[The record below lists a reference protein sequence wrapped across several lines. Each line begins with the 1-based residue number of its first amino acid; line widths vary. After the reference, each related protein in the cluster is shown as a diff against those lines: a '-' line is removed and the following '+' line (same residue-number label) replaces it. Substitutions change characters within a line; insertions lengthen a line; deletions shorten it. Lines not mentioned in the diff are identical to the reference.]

1 MTAAALSPPQPRSAS
16 FRMVSRPARGRRR
29 LTRALALTVA
39 AGLLAGGLSGCNT
52 LKRLSEVGDAPTMSE
67 VENPTLDKNYQP
79 VSMPMPTPQVAQPNP
94 NSLWRPG
101 ARAFFKD
108 QRASTI
114 GDILTV
120 VVAIQDESATLE
132 NSLTRGRSADE
143 TAGVDSLA
151 GYETSFN
158 RFLPEAVNPA
168 DLIDFGST
176 SDHAGTGSYGR
187 SETINIR
194 LAAVVL
200 QVLPNGNLV
209 IAGKQ
214 EVRVNRELRELT
226 VTGVIR
232 PQDVA
237 SDNTVNWD
245 KIAEAR
251 ITYGGRGTVSDMV
264 EPRYGQQVYDIL
276 FPF

>member
-1 MTAAALSPPQPRSAS
+1 MTAPTLAVPSLRRRAPSAL
-16 FRMVSRPARGRRR
+16 GR
-29 LTRALALTVA
+29 LTRALAVLAA
-39 AGLLAGGLSGCNT
+39 AGLMGTSLAGCNT
-52 LKRLSEVGDAPTMSE
+52 LKRLSEVGDAPNMSE
-67 VENPTLDKNYQP
+67 VENPTLQKHYKP
-79 VSMPMPTPQVAQPNP
+79 VTMPMPTPQMAQPNP

-108 QRASTI
+108 QRASAI

-120 VVAIQDESATLE
+120 VVDIENESAALS
-132 NSLTRGRSADE
+132 NSLTRGRNAAESAGIDK
-143 TAGVDSLA
+143 LL
-151 GYETSFN
+151 GYETSFAEV
-158 RFLPEAVNPA
+158 LPSSVDPTS
-168 DLIDFGST
+168 LIGFGSE
-176 SDHAGTGSYGR
+176 SDHSGTGVYGR

-251 ITYGGRGTVSDMV
+251 ISYGGRGTVSDMV